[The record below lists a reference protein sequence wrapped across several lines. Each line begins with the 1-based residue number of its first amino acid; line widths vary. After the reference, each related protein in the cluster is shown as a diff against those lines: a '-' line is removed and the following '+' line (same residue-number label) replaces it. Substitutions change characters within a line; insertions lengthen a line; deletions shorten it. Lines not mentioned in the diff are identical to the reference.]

1 MSILKL
7 AWKNIVSNPLNLV
20 LSIILFGLG
29 IGLISFLMLL
39 NTQLSEN
46 FERNLAEIDLVIGA
60 KGSPLQMILC
70 SMYHIDNPTG
80 NITVEEAKP
89 FLNPQHPLLEIS
101 VPLSLGDNYKR
112 HRIVGTNEG
121 MLELYNAELAD
132 GKLWEQDLE
141 VTIGAGVAKA
151 TGLKIGD
158 SFKSSHGFDDDEDLA
173 HDHSAF
179 NVVGILKRSGSVVDQ
194 LILTNP
200 STVWVVHDH
209 EAHDHEGHDHEG
221 HDHAHHTTPVRSN
234 EEILQHPEKDITSLL
249 IRYKDN
255 NFRTLSLPRAIND
268 NTDMQ
273 AASPP
278 YEINKLYS
286 LIGVGTD
293 AIRWLA
299 ILIAIVSAISIFISL
314 YKSMKERKYE
324 LSLIRVMGGS
334 RSTLFSLIVIEG
346 IILAIIGYVV
356 GMIISHGG
364 MEVMSKFL
372 QSSYRY
378 DFTGWRVISGDAWL
392 FLASIILGLVAALI
406 PAYQASYTDIHKTL
420 SEKG

>member
-1 MSILKL
+1 MSILRL
-7 AWKNIVSNPLNLV
+7 AWKNIISNPLNLL

-39 NTQLSEN
+39 NTQLSNN
-46 FERNLAEIDLVIGA
+46 FEKNLADIDLVIGA

-80 NITVEEAKP
+80 NITVDEAKA
-89 FLNPQHPLLEIS
+89 FLNPSHPLLAKS

-112 HRIVGTNEG
+112 FRIVGTNDG
-121 MLELYNAELAD
+121 ILEIYNAELAS
-132 GKLWEQDLE
+132 GSLWSKNLE
-141 VTIGAGVAKA
+141 VTIGAAVAEA
-151 TGLKIGD
+151 TNLKIGD

-173 HDHSAF
+173 HDHAAF
-179 NVVGILKRSGSVVDQ
+179 RVVGILAPTGSVVDQ

-200 STVWVVHDH
+200 STVWEVHDH
-209 EAHDHEGHDHEG
+209 AGDHEGHDH
-221 HDHAHHTTPVRSN
+221 HDHAPAVRSN
-234 EEILQHPEKDITSLL
+234 EELLAHPDKEITSLL
-249 IRYKDN
+249 IRYKDKTN
-255 NFRTLSLPRAIND
+255 YRTLSLPRAINE

-278 YEINKLYS
+278 YEINKLYA

-299 ILIAIVSAISIFISL
+299 LLIALVSAISIFISL

-334 RSTLFSLIVIEG
+334 RSTLFTL
-346 IILAIIGYVV
+346 IILEGVILAVIGYIV
-356 GMIISHGG
+356 GMMISHGG
-364 MEVMSKFL
+364 MEIMSKYL

-378 DFTGWRVISGDAWL
+378 NFTGWQWISGDGWL
-392 FLASIILGLVAALI
+392 LLVSIALGIVAALI

-420 SEKG
+420 SDKS

>member
-7 AWKNIVSNPLNLV
+7 AWKNIVANPLNLL

-29 IGLISFLMLL
+29 IGLISFLILL

-46 FERNLAEIDLVIGA
+46 FEKNLADIDLVIGA

-80 NITVEEAKP
+80 NISIEEAKP
-89 FLNPQHPLLEIS
+89 FLNPKHPLLAKS
-101 VPLSLGDNYKR
+101 VPLSLGDSYKR
-112 HRIVGTNEG
+112 FRIVGTNEG
-121 MLELYNAELAD
+121 ILDIYEGELST
-132 GKLWEQDLE
+132 GGLWDQDLD
-141 VTIGAGVAKA
+141 VTIGAAVAES
-151 TGLKIGD
+151 TGLQIGD

-179 NVVGILKRSGSVVDQ
+179 KVVGILKPNGSVLDQ

-200 STVWVVHDH
+200 STVWAVHDH
-209 EAHDHEGHDHEG
+209 EGGDD
-221 HDHAHHTTPVRSN
+221 HDHAHHSTPIRTN
-234 EEILQHPEKDITSLL
+234 EQLLTQPDKEITSLL
-249 IRYKDN
+249 IRYKDKT
-255 NFRTLSLPRAIND
+255 NFRTLSLPRAING

-278 YEINKLYS
+278 YEINKLYA

-299 ILIAIVSAISIFISL
+299 LLIAFVSALSIFLSL

-346 IILAIIGYVV
+346 VILGIIGYIV
-356 GMIISHGG
+356 GMAISHIG
-364 MEVMSKFL
+364 MEVMSNFL

-378 DFTGWRVISGDAWL
+378 QFTGWRWTSGDTWL
-392 FLASIILGLVAALI
+392 FAASIGLGIVAALI
-406 PAYQASYTDIHKTL
+406 PAYQASYTDIQKTL